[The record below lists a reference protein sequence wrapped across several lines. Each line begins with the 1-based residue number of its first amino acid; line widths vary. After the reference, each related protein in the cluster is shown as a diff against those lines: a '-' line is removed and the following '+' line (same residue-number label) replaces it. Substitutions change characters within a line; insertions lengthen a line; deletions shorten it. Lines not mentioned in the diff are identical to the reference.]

1 MRQAWLRPT
10 TPIKMQMLQL
20 NELAIV
26 QCRKIENLL
35 LVKCL
40 ILKIT
45 VLMEMYFSS
54 NRLFLKDFVALSKRC
69 KNFKENYH
77 HPSRFFILVW
87 DGRG

>member
-1 MRQAWLRPT
+1 M
-10 TPIKMQMLQL
+10 PIKMQMLQP
-20 NELAIV
+20 NKLAMV
-26 QCRKIENLL
+26 QFRTVENLI

-45 VLMEMYFSS
+45 VLMEMYVSS
-54 NRLFLKDFVALSKRC
+54 NRLFLKDFSTLSKRC

-77 HPSRFFILVW
+77 HPIKFFILVW